1 MIELHSKEEVENLK
15 AELTGNNL
23 EIKALRKALNA
34 SIAMIDGIGRNVA
47 PLEEVELE
55 REVNDALRELSSLK
69 YQ

>member
-1 MIELHSKEEVENLK
+1 MPVEKTEMLEV
-15 AELTGNNL
+15 ELTGNDL

-47 PLEEVELE
+47 PSVEKRLEA
-55 REVNDALRELSSLK
+55 EVNDALRELSSLK